1 MQRTWTRR
9 SEMSER
15 LRSLHYAAWLCLALC
30 GWLARAE
37 APHMDPTPHM
47 DPARNTGFHAGIRAL
62 DLHPA
67 GTRNWRGAAAGVL
80 HCTVWYP
87 ADLSARETP
96 QEFAPAGLPALFH
109 AGSAATNAPLARATE
124 RLPLVVL
131 SHGLGGSAD
140 QFGWLAPAL
149 ARRGYLVLGVNHPG
163 NNTLEPY
170 TAEGALLWGERAQD
184 VSDAI
189 DGLLASD
196 TYGPH
201 VDAGRIGAVG
211 YSLGSETVLALAGAQ
226 VDQQRF
232 FDYCLQH
239 RNAPTCG
246 IPSVSNAR
254 TPEELLAAV
263 RASSAEALAHENES
277 HRDARIRAVFAMAP
291 PLGEA
296 YSPDSFAYVDVPV
309 TLVAGAADTL
319 APPASNA
326 ERFAN
331 WLPGAKIAVLQG
343 AGHFTFLDSCTPEGV
358 SFAPEFCRDAPT
370 VNREAVH
377 AKTAGMVLA
386 FFDRTL
392 RAPGAAAATTVDSR
406 ADRSAIPPAPAARAA
421 RTLR

>member
-1 MQRTWTRR
+1 MRR
-9 SEMSER
+9 LLSR
-15 LRSLHYAAWLCLALC
+15 L
-30 GWLARAE
+30 GWSGFVLSMFFGMPLVWAE
-37 APHMDPTPHM
+37 GAGS
-47 DPARNTGFHAGIRAL
+47 TGPGQNHTFHAGVHSL
-62 DLHPA
+62 DMHPS
-67 GTRNWRGAAAGVL
+67 GTRNWRGATAGVL

-87 ADLSARETP
+87 ADVSAVETA
-96 QEFAPAGLPALFH
+96 QEFAPAGLPPLFH
-109 AGSAATNAPLARATE
+109 AGTAASNAPVAPGAGK
-124 RLPLVVL
+124 LPLVVL

-189 DGLLASD
+189 DGLLADS

-201 VDAGRIGAVG
+201 VDGGRIGAVG
-211 YSLGSETVLALAGAQ
+211 YSLGSETVLALAGAT
-226 VDQQRF
+226 VDQQHF
-232 FDYCLQH
+232 FNYCLQH

-246 IPSVSNAR
+246 IPSASSAR

-263 RASSAEALAHENES
+263 RSTNAEALAHENES

-296 YSPDSFAYVDVPV
+296 YSSDSFTYVNVPV
-309 TLVAGAADTL
+309 TLVAGTADTL

-326 ERFAN
+326 ERFAG
-331 WLPGAKIAVLQG
+331 WLPRAKIAVLQG
-343 AGHFTFLDSCTPEGV
+343 AGHYTFLDSCTADGV
-358 SFAPEFCRDAPT
+358 SFAPQFCQDPPS
-370 VNREAVH
+370 VNREAIH
-377 AKTAGMVLA
+377 AKTAGMVLD

-392 RAPGAAAATTVDSR
+392 RISGPATAGLGAEQPHLAGDLPLQKATR
-406 ADRSAIPPAPAARAA
+406 
-421 RTLR
+421 

>member
-1 MQRTWTRR
+1 MIG
-9 SEMSER
+9 R
-15 LRSLHYAAWLCLALC
+15 LHGWKHVVRGCLAMC
-30 GWLARAE
+30 LAVSASTLRAA
-37 APHMDPTPHM
+37 APSSEQGRP
-47 DPARNTGFHAGIRAL
+47 GSFHAGVQAL
-62 DLHPA
+62 DIHPGGA
-67 GTRNWRGAAAGVL
+67 RNWRGATAGVL
-80 HCTVWYP
+80 HCMVWYP
-87 ADLSARETP
+87 ADATATENP
-96 QEFAPAGLPALFH
+96 QEFAPAGLPPLFH
-109 AGSAATNAPLARATE
+109 AGIAAQNASVARSVE
-124 RLPLVVL
+124 KLPLVVL

-189 DGLLASD
+189 DGLLANA
-196 TYGPH
+196 TFGAH
-201 VDAGRIGAVG
+201 VDTARIGAVG
-211 YSLGSETVLALAGAQ
+211 YSLGSETVLALAGAR
-226 VDQQRF
+226 VNQQRF

-239 RNAPTCG
+239 REAATCG
-246 IPSVSNAR
+246 IPSVSNA
-254 TPEELLAAV
+254 TSPAELLAAV
-263 RASSAEALAHENES
+263 RASSAEALAHESDS

-296 YSPDSFAYVDVPV
+296 FSADSFDYVNVPV

-343 AGHFTFLDSCTPEGV
+343 AGHYTFLDTCTPEGV
-358 SFAPEFCRDAPT
+358 SVAPQFCQDPPSVNRDA
-370 VNREAVH
+370 VH
-377 AKTAGMVLA
+377 TKTAGMVLA

-392 RAPGAAAATTVDSR
+392 QSPAGSPASPGSKPVP
-406 ADRSAIPPAPAARAA
+406 SAMLPMSESAARKS
-421 RTLR
+421 LR

>member
-1 MQRTWTRR
+1 MRNGLVWLP
-9 SEMSER
+9 R
-15 LRSLHYAAWLCLALC
+15 LCWAWLLLC
-30 GWLARAE
+30 PLLKAQILRPDASRFGS
-37 APHMDPTPHM
+37 
-47 DPARNTGFHAGIRAL
+47 FHAGVRL
-62 DLHPA
+62 LEFRPA
-67 GTRNWRGAAAGVL
+67 GARNWRGAAEGVL

-87 ADLSARETP
+87 AELSVPETL
-96 QEFAPAGLPALFH
+96 QEFAPAGLPPLFH
-109 AGSAATNAPLARATE
+109 AGSAASSAPLAHTAGK
-124 RLPLVVL
+124 LPLVVL

-189 DGLLASD
+189 DGLLADS
-196 TYGPH
+196 TFGSH
-201 VDAGRIGAVG
+201 VAADRIGAVG

-239 RNAPTCG
+239 RDAPTCG

-263 RASSAEALAHENES
+263 RASSAEALLHENES

-296 YSPDSFAYVDVPV
+296 YSADSFAYVNVPV

-319 APPASNA
+319 APPSSNA

-343 AGHFTFLDSCTPEGV
+343 AGHFTFLDTCTPEGM
-358 SFAPEFCRDAPT
+358 SFAPQFCRDPPS

-377 AKTAGMVLA
+377 VKTAGMVLA

-392 RAPGAAAATTVDSR
+392 RTAGADTADTRSAPGVVMPGPSVHAGKA
-406 ADRSAIPPAPAARAA
+406 
-421 RTLR
+421 LR

>member
-1 MQRTWTRR
+1 MGARWMHTNWTRW
-9 SEMSER
+9 SEM
-15 LRSLHYAAWLCLALC
+15 
-30 GWLARAE
+30 
-37 APHMDPTPHM
+37 
-47 DPARNTGFHAGIRAL
+47 PARLSRLWRLGWVCLLLYPSLFRADTPLPDAAHKESFHAGVRAL
-62 DLHPA
+62 DLHPSGA
-67 GTRNWRGAAAGVL
+67 RNWRGAAAGVL

-87 ADLSARETP
+87 ADLSATETP
-96 QEFAPAGLPALFH
+96 QEFAPAGLPPLFH
-109 AGSAATNAPLARATE
+109 AGSAATNASLAHAAE
-124 RLPLVVL
+124 KLPLVVL

-163 NNTLEPY
+163 NNTFEPY

-201 VDAGRIGAVG
+201 VDGSRIGAVG

-239 RNAPTCG
+239 RGAPTCG

-263 RASSAEALAHENES
+263 RASSADALAHENES

-296 YSPDSFAYVDVPV
+296 YSPDSFAYVNVPI

-343 AGHFTFLDSCTPEGV
+343 AGHFIFLDTCTPEGL
-358 SFAPEFCRDAPT
+358 SFAPEFCRDAPS

-377 AKTAGMVLA
+377 AKTTGMVLA

-392 RAPGAAAATTVDSR
+392 QAPPSAAVTNVDSR
-406 ADRSAIPPAPAARAA
+406 ADRTAAAPAPVMQGAKA
-421 RTLR
+421 LR